1 MDHMGDL
8 FIPNEYDIDVTSKKY
23 ATEKYRIQNCLGKIT
38 FMQLPG
44 HTFKI
49 IMTHAA

>member
-38 FMQLPG
+38 FMQ
-44 HTFKI
+44 
-49 IMTHAA
+49 